1 MPRADLEIH
10 PDALL
15 EAEAGVAWYL
25 ERSRGAAEHFLAELE
40 RAIDLILEAPDRWP
54 PYFRDTR
61 RYVLYKF
68 PYSVIYR
75 ASGTLVRIYA
85 LAHARRRPGYWKER
99 LTWGNP

>member
-1 MPRADLEIH
+1 MPHADLEIH

-40 RAIDLILEAPDRWP
+40 RAIEHILEAPDRWP
-54 PYFRDTR
+54 PYLRDTR

-68 PYSVIYR
+68 LLEEPPCAKAPRCVD
-75 ASGTLVRIYA
+75 
-85 LAHARRRPGYWKER
+85 
-99 LTWGNP
+99 

>member
-15 EAEAGVAWYL
+15 EAEAGVTWYL

-40 RAIDLILEAPDRWP
+40 RALEAILEAPDRWP
-54 PYFRDTR
+54 PYYRDTR

-75 ASGTLVRIYA
+75 AFGTVVRIYA

-99 LTWGNP
+99 LTWRNP